1 MKREGPMDDWKSLL
15 GSVAPLVGT
24 ALGGPL
30 GGVAASFVADKLGLS
45 DKTVQSVTEALQ
57 TTKLDAS
64 QVAQLKIAEIEF
76 QKFLKQNDIDLAKLD
91 LENTEGARHMREAT
105 GSIFPELL
113 SGFITIGFFSVLG
126 YMMYDHTAMDSQPL
140 LIMLGTLGAAQTA
153 VLNFW
158 LGSNKGS
165 DRTKELLARATLK

>member
-1 MKREGPMDDWKSLL
+1 MDDWKKLL
-15 GSVAPLVGT
+15 GAVAPVLGT

-30 GGVAASFVADKLGLS
+30 GGAAAGFIADKLGLS
-45 DKTVQSVTEALQ
+45 DKTVESVKEAISNG
-57 TTKLDAS
+57 KLNAD
-64 QVAQLKIAEIEF
+64 QVAQIKLAEIEF
-76 QKFLKQNDIDLAKLD
+76 DKFLKQHEIDLERID
-91 LENTEGARHMREAT
+91 LENVEGARRMREQT
-105 GSIFPELL
+105 GSRFPELL
-113 SGFITIGFFSVLG
+113 SAFITVGFFGVLG
-126 YMMYDHTAMDSQPL
+126 WMMYDHTAMESQPL